1 MPQQI
6 RMWEVTPENT
16 LTKITTGGISLE
28 ERLEDWLESDIS
40 MLDDN
45 LLVIGRQVITAFGG
59 KIDLLCLDNSGD
71 TVVVEL
77 KKGKTPREV
86 TAQALDYASWVK
98 DLSLERIREIADGYP
113 KLGGSLEAA
122 FASRFDQ
129 QLPDTLNLNHRS
141 LIVAEQM
148 DDSTERIVRYLSD
161 MNVPVNIAT
170 VQHFKDSGG
179 REMLAQV
186 FLVEPEVAAAREQAT
201 SKSRSR
207 PTEGQPQ
214 AMAEENGIGD
224 LYLAV
229 RKGVNGILSPQP
241 ATRYIG
247 YNWKRKD
254 GSNRMVLK
262 TDAVP
267 ADENGGLK
275 FYIHA
280 TRLAEYLGIT
290 LEKLET
296 WLPESIEDYA
306 VLGWVVS
313 FEDDGDNPIA
323 WQGAFHTVEEVDK
336 FINRLR
342 AAAGH

>member
-1 MPQQI
+1 
-6 RMWEVTPENT
+6 MWEVTPENT
-16 LTKITTGGISLE
+16 LTEITTGGISLE

-45 LLVIGRQVITAFGG
+45 LLVIGRQVRTPFGG
-59 KIDLLCLDNSGD
+59 FIDLLCLDTAGD

-98 DLSLERIREIADGYP
+98 DLSLERIKEIAADYS
-113 KLGGSLEAA
+113 KLDGSLEAA

-129 QLPDTLNLNHRS
+129 QLPDPLNLNHRS

-161 MNVPVNIAT
+161 MNVPVNVAT
-170 VQHFKDSGG
+170 VQHFKDSNG

-186 FLVEPEVAAAREQAT
+186 FLVEPEVAAAKEQAT
-201 SKSRSR
+201 SKGRSR
-207 PTEGQPQ
+207 ATLETLQ
-214 AMAEENGIGD
+214 AVADETGIGE
-224 LYLAV
+224 LYRRVRNGVTGVLVANATAEYAGYSWKLDGGRSRAVLAI
-229 RKGVNGILSPQP
+229 GATP
-241 ATRYIG
+241 AEG
-247 YNWKRKD
+247 
-254 GSNRMVLK
+254 
-262 TDAVP
+262 
-267 ADENGGLK
+267 GGLW
-275 FYIHA
+275 FRVHA
-280 TRLAEYLGIT
+280 TRLADYLGKT
-290 LEKLET
+290 LEELRE
-296 WLPESIEDYA
+296 WLPIDIEDYA
-306 VLGWVVS
+306 VSGWVVM
-313 FEDDGDNPIA
+313 FPEETDNPIG

>member
-1 MPQQI
+1 MPQKI

-16 LTKITTGGISLE
+16 LAEVTTSGISLE

-45 LLVIGRQVITAFGG
+45 LLVIGRQVTTAFGG

-86 TAQALDYASWVK
+86 TAQALDYAAWVK
-98 DLSLERIREIADGYP
+98 DLSLERIREIAAGYP
-113 KLGGSLEAA
+113 KLGGSLEDA

-129 QLPDTLNLNHRS
+129 QMPDTLNLNHRS

-170 VQHFKDSGG
+170 VQHFQDSNG
-179 REMLAQV
+179 RQMLAQV
-186 FLVEPEVAAAREQAT
+186 FLVEPEVAAAKEQAT
-201 SKSRSR
+201 SKTRR
-207 PTEGQPQ
+207 PTVDALQTLADG
-214 AMAEENGIGD
+214 NGIGE
-224 LYLAV
+224 LYRKV
-229 RKGVNGILSPQP
+229 RNGVSGILYPQP
-241 ATRYIG
+241 ATQYVG

-254 GSNRMVLK
+254 GGNRAVLK
-262 TDAVP
+262 IDAVP
-267 ADENGGLK
+267 ADENGGLR

-290 LEKLET
+290 PEKLET

-306 VLGWVVS
+306 VLGWVVP

-323 WQGAFHTVEEVDK
+323 WQGVFSTVEEVDR

-342 AAAGH
+342 AAAGQ